1 MNINTIRR
9 DQRGSAL
16 LEFALLLPVF
26 LLIVLGSLS
35 ALWMLTARS
44 ALSGAAK
51 DGARYASIR
60 HDPLECEA
68 TPCPVGYPT
77 EDEVAAYVQ
86 ERAGRF
92 DVEAVT
98 LVRPTQSNEP
108 LTVTV
113 EGDLPVIIQSIT
125 SVFGRDSIEYTSIA
139 KARAE

>member
-1 MNINTIRR
+1 MNDIRN

-35 ALWMLTARS
+35 ALWVLTARS

-68 TPCPVGYPT
+68 APCPVGYPT
-77 EDEVAAYVQ
+77 EAEVAEYVQ
-86 ERAGRF
+86 QRAGRF
-92 DVEAVT
+92 DVGTVT

-113 EGDLPVIIQSIT
+113 QGDLPVILRDVAAI
-125 SVFGRDSIEYTSIA
+125 FGSDSIEYTSIA
-139 KARAE
+139 KVRAE

>member
-1 MNINTIRR
+1 MNVHAIRH

-16 LEFALLLPVF
+16 LEFALVLPVF

-35 ALWMLTARS
+35 ALWVLTARS

-68 TPCPVGYPT
+68 APCPVGYPT

-86 ERAGRF
+86 HRAGSF
-92 DVEAVT
+92 DVGSVT
-98 LVRPTQSNEP
+98 LVRPTQPNEP

-113 EGDLPVIIQSIT
+113 QGDLPIIVSGIA
-125 SVFGRDSIEYTSIA
+125 SVFGADSIEYTSIA